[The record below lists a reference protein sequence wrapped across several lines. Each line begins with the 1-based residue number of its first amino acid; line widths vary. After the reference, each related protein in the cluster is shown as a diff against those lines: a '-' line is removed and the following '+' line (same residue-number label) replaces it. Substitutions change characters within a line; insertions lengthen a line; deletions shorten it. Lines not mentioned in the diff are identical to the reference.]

1 VLDFKMQSDATVSP
15 VVAPIVFVVEDD
27 VSVREALELRIR
39 LAGWRPQTFASAEDF
54 LACPRVRAPSCL
66 ILDVR
71 LPQLSGLD
79 LQELIADR
87 SEMPVIM
94 ITGHGDVPTA
104 VRAMKAGAVEFLSKP
119 FSEEVMVETI
129 RSAIERSQGALSRE
143 AAMEAL
149 RQRYA
154 SLNRR
159 ERDVFGLVV
168 LGRLN
173 KQIGG
178 ELNLSEITV
187 KAYRGK
193 LMRKMKARSL
203 ADLVAM
209 SAQLGLI
216 PSSDDGSG
224 PMADAR

>member
-1 VLDFKMQSDATVSP
+1 M
-15 VVAPIVFVVEDD
+15 
-27 VSVREALELRIR
+27 
-39 LAGWRPQTFASAEDF
+39 
-54 LACPRVRAPSCL
+54 
-66 ILDVR
+66 
-71 LPQLSGLD
+71 
-79 LQELIADR
+79 
-87 SEMPVIM
+87 
-94 ITGHGDVPTA
+94 
-104 VRAMKAGAVEFLSKP
+104 
-119 FSEEVMVETI
+119 
-129 RSAIERSQGALSRE
+129 ALSRE
-143 AAMEAL
+143 AAIEAL

-159 ERDVFGLVV
+159 ERDVLGLVV

-193 LMRKMKARSL
+193 LMRKMNARSL
-203 ADLVAM
+203 ADLVAI

-224 PMADAR
+224 PMADTR